1 MAIPNIFTAEVK
13 DSVITRINS
22 LTPESSA
29 QWGKMNVAQML
40 AHCCVT
46 YEMIYEPTKHKKPN
60 AFMRFILK
68 AFVKKVVV
76 GEGTYKKSSQ
86 TAPAFLITNER
97 EFEFEKNRLINFIEQ
112 SFQLGEKHF
121 DGKESHSFGIL
132 NKTEWN
138 NMFYKH
144 LDHHLTQFGA

>member
-13 DSVITRINS
+13 DSVITRING
-22 LTPESSA
+22 LTPESTA

-97 EFEFEKNRLINFIEQ
+97 EFDFEKNRLINFIEQ